1 MKKGIL
7 LIPALMILCLV
18 NAQVSLKTIVT
29 QGPVVAGESFQV
41 QYVLEDEGSGADFF
55 QPDFKHFRVI
65 SGPNAY
71 AGVTY
76 GEKGAI
82 NVKNITFTLIAS
94 KEGLYAIP
102 GASVK
107 VGGQLVR
114 SQPASLQVI
123 SKAAAIARGILS
135 DKIPP
140 AEGTYLAPGED
151 PIEKMRKNI
160 FMKVS
165 VDRKTC
171 YVGQP
176 VTATFKLYSR
186 LNSRSDIVK
195 NPGFYGFAIQEM
207 VGLADRITETEVV
220 NGKKFEVHTI
230 RKVQLYPLSAGTF
243 TIDPMEVQ
251 NKVEFSTSSVVRR
264 TEQEI
269 VEGVMPTEDELF
281 SKPGFKLGETNMR
294 TEPVT
299 VKVTALPDTNRPASF
314 NGATGKFNIS
324 AELEETEIGTNRE
337 GDLLVTV
344 SGKGNFLQ
352 LAAPTIPWPANMEGF
367 APEIRD
373 TLHKEISPLEGKRI
387 FRFRFIAT
395 KPGEYTIPAISLC
408 FFDPDSNRYRTASTT
423 PLVVKISNGEVTA
436 DVKAEIDAVKPSS
449 AVPSK
454 VWIGGGI
461 ALCLLAVVF
470 VVRKMKKTK
479 SKPVEQPAL
488 AAPRPGITELL
499 KPVTILLQA
508 DETAF
513 YTALRNAIWKF
524 AGQQFGLTGSLMN
537 KRALTQ
543 ALELRQVAV
552 ADQQSILYILDTCE
566 TGMFTRAAAT
576 TDKQQLLDET
586 RNVMLKIVANAS

>member
-1 MKKGIL
+1 MKKGLL
-7 LIPALMILCLV
+7 LIPALMILCLL

-41 QYVLEDEGSGADFF
+41 QYVLEDEGSEADFF
-55 QPDFKHFRVI
+55 QPDFKPFRVI

-71 AGVTY
+71 AGVNY
-76 GEKGAI
+76 GDKGAI
-82 NVKNITFTLIAS
+82 NVKNITFTLLAT

-102 GASVK
+102 AASVK
-107 VGGQLVR
+107 VGGQIVR

-123 SKAAAIARGILS
+123 SKASAIARGILS
-135 DKIPP
+135 DKTPP

-186 LNSRSDIVK
+186 LNSHSDIVK

-207 VGLADRITETEVV
+207 IGLGDRITATEVV

-251 NKVEFSTSSVVRR
+251 NKVEFSTSSVVKR

-281 SKPGFKLGETNMR
+281 SKPGFKLAETSMR

-314 NGATGKFNIS
+314 NGATGKFSI
-324 AELEETEIGTNRE
+324 AATLEEDEIGTNRE

-352 LAAPTIPWPANMEGF
+352 LAAPAVNWPANMEGF

-373 TLHKEISPLEGKRI
+373 TLHKEVSPLEGKRI
-387 FRFRFIAT
+387 FRFRFIST
-395 KPGEYTIPAISLC
+395 KPGEYTIPAISFC
-408 FFDPDSNRYRTASTT
+408 FFDPDSNRYRTASTN
-423 PLVVKISNGEVTA
+423 PLVVKISKGEATE
-436 DVKAEIDAVKPSS
+436 DIKAEMSAVKPAS
-449 AVPSK
+449 AIPAK
-454 VWIGGGI
+454 VWIGGGLV
-461 ALCLLAVVF
+461 LCLVIVMFA
-470 VVRKMKKTK
+470 VRKMQKTK
-479 SKPVEQPAL
+479 RKPVEQPVL
-488 AAPRPGITELL
+488 ATPRPGITELL

-508 DETAF
+508 DETTF
-513 YTALRNAIWKF
+513 YTALRNAIWDF

-537 KRALTQ
+537 KRALMQ
-543 ALELRQVAV
+543 ELDLRQVAEV
-552 ADQQSILYILDTCE
+552 DQQSILRILDTCE
-566 TGMFTRAAAT
+566 TGMFTGASAI
-576 TDKQQLLDET
+576 TDKQQLLEET
-586 RNVMLKIVANAS
+586 RHVMLKIAGLR